1 MVIKR
6 SSVFSDIWLHRCVTK
21 AGGLPLF
28 LCVCVSEEAMATV
41 RICCENY

>member
-6 SSVFSDIWLHRCVTK
+6 SLVSANIQLHRCVTK
-21 AGGLPLF
+21 AGGLPSF
-28 LCVCVSEEAMATV
+28 LSVCVSEEPIATV